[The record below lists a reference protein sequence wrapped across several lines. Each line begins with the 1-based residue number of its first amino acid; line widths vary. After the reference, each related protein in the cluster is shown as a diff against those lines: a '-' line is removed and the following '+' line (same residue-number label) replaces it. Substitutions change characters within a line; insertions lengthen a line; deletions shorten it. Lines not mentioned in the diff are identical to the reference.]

1 MGGRMTWQPSG
12 ERRVT
17 RRWVLRAT
25 GAAASAAGL
34 AAIGC
39 SGGSK
44 EQEPDPASPLP
55 DESAT
60 PTRSAGSPT
69 PARPSAKHGE
79 TLRYT
84 GYVQR
89 DIFAD
94 PHRTQAGPFYGQQAL
109 VFSRLLS
116 YADQA
121 QGTIV
126 ADLAEN
132 LPEMPDGQ
140 TLIFRLRQGARWQDL
155 APLNGRAVTAED
167 VKHSI
172 ERQLTGDTTFARAPQ
187 WAAIDTMEVSDPR
200 TIRFKL
206 KAPLAT
212 MQHRF
217 ADVNSFIVAPE
228 LSDDKGEIGLDRQ
241 IGSGPFQWV
250 EWRDERFASAR
261 RNPGWHG
268 GDQRP
273 FLDGLSL
280 IQPSTTAEVEAGLRT
295 KDIDVAFV
303 SQSLATRMKRSLP
316 ELVEQTV
323 GHSLFFGVRYS
334 LVNAP
339 YDDIRVRSA
348 LTIALDRR
356 GMIERFFGGAGGMNP
371 WISWPVSRWTLPES
385 ELTSLPGYRP
395 GAGGRAED
403 LREARALLDAYLSTK
418 KLPEDGLPLLV
429 LDTAEAQTGMGQ
441 LISEQLAAGLG
452 IAVAV
457 HPVDLA
463 TLSGMLLSAKAP
475 FAAGPDTGWIDL
487 DDWVYPYFHSA
498 GTKNSFPLVDK
509 ELDGL
514 IDRQRQEFDGKQR
527 QQAGYEIQ
535 RRLLALNAG
544 VNLVSERVVTLSWPY
559 VKGFPLDTT
568 DGYQDRFANCWID
581 RSDPTYRART

>member
-1 MGGRMTWQPSG
+1 MTWEPSG

-17 RRWVLRAT
+17 RRWVLKAS
-25 GAAASAAGL
+25 GLAAGAAGL
-34 AAIGC
+34 AAMGC
-39 SGGSK
+39 GGGSK
-44 EQEPDPASPLP
+44 APGSSPLAP
-55 DESAT
+55 SPGTTPSAE
-60 PTRSAGSPT
+60 PTRTGGSPT
-69 PARPSAKHGE
+69 PARPSARHGE

-89 DIFAD
+89 DVFAD

-140 TLIFRLRQGARWQDL
+140 TLIFRIKQGARWQDL
-155 APLNGRAVTAED
+155 PPLNGRAVTAED

-172 ERQLTGDTTFARAPQ
+172 ERQLTGDTSFARAPQ
-187 WAAIDTMEVSDPR
+187 WAAIDNITVSDER
-200 TIRFKL
+200 TIQFKL
-206 KAPLAT
+206 KTPLST

-217 ADVNSFIVAPE
+217 ADVNAFVVAPE
-228 LSDDKGEIGLDRQ
+228 LSDDKGAIGLDRQ

-250 EWRDERFASAR
+250 EWRDEKFASAR
-261 RNPGWHG
+261 RNPGWSG
-268 GDQRP
+268 GEQRP
-273 FLDGLSL
+273 YLDGLSL

-295 KDIDVAFV
+295 RDIDVAFV
-303 SQSLATRMKRSLP
+303 SQSLAARMKRSLP
-316 ELVEQTV
+316 DLVEQTV

-334 LVNAP
+334 MVNAP
-339 YDDIRVRSA
+339 YDDVRVRTA

-356 GMIERFFGGAGGMNP
+356 GMIDRFFGGAGGVNP

-385 ELTSLPGYRP
+385 ELTSLAGYRP

-403 LREARALLDAYLSTK
+403 LREARGLLDAYLSEK
-418 KLPEDGLPLLV
+418 QLPEDGLPLLV
-429 LDTAEAQTGMGQ
+429 LDTAETATGMGSV
-441 LISEQLAAGLG
+441 ISEQLAAGLG
-452 IAVAV
+452 LKVTV
-457 HPVDLA
+457 YPVDLA

-498 GTKNSFPLVDK
+498 GTKNSFPLVDQD
-509 ELDGL
+509 LDAL
-514 IDRQRQEFDGKQR
+514 IDRQRQEFDANQR
-527 QQAGYEIQ
+527 QQIGYEIQ
-535 RRLLALNAG
+535 RKLLAINAG
-544 VNLVSERVVTLSWPY
+544 VNLVSERVVTLGWPY

-568 DGYQDRFANCWID
+568 DGYQNRFADCWID
-581 RSDPTYRART
+581 RSDPTYRERQ

>member
-1 MGGRMTWQPSG
+1 MTWEPSG

-17 RRWVLRAT
+17 RRWVLKAS
-25 GAAASAAGL
+25 GLAAGAAGL
-34 AAIGC
+34 AAMGC
-39 SGGSK
+39 GGGSK
-44 EQEPDPASPLP
+44 APANSPIAP
-55 DESAT
+55 SPGTTPSAQ
-60 PTRSAGSPT
+60 PTRAGGSPT
-69 PARPSAKHGE
+69 PARPSARHGE

-84 GYVQR
+84 GYVER
-89 DIFAD
+89 DVFAD

-126 ADLAEN
+126 ADLAEK

-140 TLIFRLRQGARWQDL
+140 TLVFRIKQGARWQDL
-155 APLNGRAVTAED
+155 PPLNGRAVTAED

-187 WAAIDTMEVSDPR
+187 WAAIDSITVSDER
-200 TIRFKL
+200 TIQFKL
-206 KAPLAT
+206 KTPLST

-217 ADVNSFIVAPE
+217 ADVNAFVVAPE
-228 LSDDKGEIGLDRQ
+228 LSDDKGAIGLDRQ
-241 IGSGPFQWV
+241 VGSGPFQWV

-261 RNPGWHG
+261 RNPGWSG
-268 GDQRP
+268 GEQRP
-273 FLDGLSL
+273 YLDGLSL
-280 IQPSTTAEVEAGLRT
+280 IQPSTTAEVEVGLRT
-295 KDIDVAFV
+295 RDIDVAFV
-303 SQSLATRMKRSLP
+303 SQSLAARMKRSLP
-316 ELVEQTV
+316 DLVEQSV

-334 LVNAP
+334 MVNAP
-339 YDDIRVRSA
+339 YDDVRIRTA

-356 GMIERFFGGAGGMNP
+356 GMIDRFFGGAGGVNP
-371 WISWPVSRWTLPES
+371 WVSWPVSRWTLPES
-385 ELTSLPGYRP
+385 ELTSLAGYRP

-403 LREARALLDAYLSTK
+403 LREARALLDAYLSEK

-429 LDTAEAQTGMGQ
+429 LDTAETATGMGSV
-441 LISEQLAAGLG
+441 ISEQLATGLG
-452 IAVAV
+452 LKVTV
-457 HPVDLA
+457 YPVDLA

-498 GTKNSFPLVDK
+498 GTKNSFPLVDQ

-514 IDRQRQEFDGKQR
+514 IDRQRQEFDAKQR
-527 QQAGYEIQ
+527 QQIGYEIQ
-535 RRLLALNAG
+535 RKLLRINAG

-568 DGYQDRFANCWID
+568 DGYQNRFADCWID
-581 RSDPTYRART
+581 RSDPTYRERQ

>member
-1 MGGRMTWQPSG
+1 MTWEPSG
-12 ERRVT
+12 ERRVS
-17 RRWVLRAT
+17 RRWVLKAT
-25 GAAASAAGL
+25 GLAAGAAGL
-34 AAIGC
+34 AALGC

-44 EQEPDPASPLP
+44 EPPGD
-55 DESAT
+55 
-60 PTRSAGSPT
+60 SPT
-69 PARPSAKHGE
+69 PAPTGGAQPTRALGTSTATPPSGKHGE

-89 DIFAD
+89 DGFAD

-126 ADLAEN
+126 TDLAER

-140 TLIFRLRQGARWQDL
+140 TLVFRTKPDARWQDL
-155 APLNGRAVTAED
+155 PPLNGRAVTAED

-172 ERQLTGDTTFARAPQ
+172 ERQMSGDTTFVRAPH
-187 WAAIDTMEVSDPR
+187 WAGIDTMEVSDPG
-200 TIRFKL
+200 TITFKL

-228 LSDDKGEIGLDRQ
+228 LSEGSGQIGLDRQ

-250 EWRDERFASAR
+250 EWSGEKFASVR
-261 RNPGWHG
+261 RNPAWFGS
-268 GDQRP
+268 DRRP
-273 FLDGLSL
+273 YLDGMSL
-280 IQPSTTAEVEAGLRT
+280 IQPATTVEVEAGLRT

-303 SQSLATRMKRSLP
+303 NRSLADRLKRSLP
-316 ELVEQTV
+316 ELVENTV

-339 YDDIRVRSA
+339 YNDLRFRSA

-356 GMIERFFGGAGGMNP
+356 GMIDRFFGGAGGVNP

-385 ELTSLPGYRP
+385 ELTSVAGYRP

-403 LREARALLDAYLSTK
+403 LREAKALLDAFLADK
-418 KLPEDGLPLLV
+418 QLPEDGLPLLV
-429 LDTAEAQTGMGQ
+429 LDSAETATGMGTV
-441 LISEQLAAGLG
+441 ISEQLALGLG
-452 IAVAV
+452 LKINVF
-457 HPVDLA
+457 PVDLA
-463 TLSGMLLSAKAP
+463 TLSGMLLSADAP

-509 ELDGL
+509 DLDAL
-514 IDRQRQEFDGKQR
+514 IEAQRMEFDAAKR
-527 QQAGYEIQ
+527 QQTGYEIQ
-535 RRLLALNAG
+535 RKLLALNAG
-544 VNLVSERVVTLSWPY
+544 VNLVSERVVTLGWPY

-568 DGYQDRFANCWID
+568 DGYQDRLADCWID
-581 RSDPTYRART
+581 RSDPTFRGRR